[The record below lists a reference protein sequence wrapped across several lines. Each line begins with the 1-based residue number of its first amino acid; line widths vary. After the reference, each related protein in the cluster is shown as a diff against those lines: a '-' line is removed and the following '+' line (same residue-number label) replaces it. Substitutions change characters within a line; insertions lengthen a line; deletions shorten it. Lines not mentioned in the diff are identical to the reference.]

1 MVKKRQEEKKQSLR
15 IDSEIQVVEKNEVYF
30 WRGER
35 EREKREQREEREERE
50 RKEKEDEK
58 RGRRERG

>member
-35 EREKREQREEREERE
+35 EREKREQREDRE

>member
-35 EREKREQREEREERE
+35 EREERE
-50 RKEKEDEK
+50 R
-58 RGRRERG
+58 

>member
-35 EREKREQREEREERE
+35 EREKREQREDRE

-58 RGRRERG
+58 RGRRERR

>member
-1 MVKKRQEEKKQSLR
+1 MVKNRQEEKKQSLR

-35 EREKREQREEREERE
+35 EREKREQREDRE

-58 RGRRERG
+58 RGMRERG